1 MTNDKQQVFVCE
13 CQSLGHVYSFWFDPE
28 EGELWWHVT
37 PPNHKNVL
45 QRIWRALGYIA
56 GKRPRFGD
64 YDGMI
69 ISPDDL
75 GKLKETFDQ
84 ADAAVWLHSHP
95 KVKEAGMG
103 LWEDSTKLL
112 TWLGQPTLHSMKWGL
127 TKLGSSY
134 TRVMDMDEKEILAE
148 IGRIEHG
155 VF

>member
-1 MTNDKQQVFVCE
+1 MNDKQQVFVCE

-37 PPNHKNVL
+37 LPNHKNAL
-45 QRIWRALGYIA
+45 QRIWRALGYIV

-69 ISPDDL
+69 VSPDDL

-84 ADAAVWLHSHP
+84 VDAAVWLRSHP

-103 LWEDSTKLL
+103 LWEDSMNLL

-127 TKLGSSY
+127 TKRGNSY
-134 TRVMDMDEKEILAE
+134 TRVMDMDEKEILDE

>member
-1 MTNDKQQVFVCE
+1 MVNDKQQVFVCE

-37 PPNHKNVL
+37 LPNHKNVL
-45 QRIWRALGYIA
+45 QRIWRAFGYIV
-56 GKRPRFGD
+56 GKRARFGD

-84 ADAAVWLHSHP
+84 VDAAAWLHSHP

-103 LWEDSTKLL
+103 LWEDQMQLL

-127 TKLGSSY
+127 NNLGNSY
-134 TRVMDMDEKEILAE
+134 TRVMDMDEKEILDE